1 MKILVMGG
9 DERMIFA
16 ARALGAD
23 ALYLGENVN
32 ISGKYEAIVLP
43 VPLSKDG
50 ENVACPIENTKFP
63 LEKIT
68 EFAKENAFIFA
79 GGNCPKLDGIC
90 REKGYR
96 LENYFDSETLTLK
109 NARLTAEAAV
119 MLMIQASK
127 GALLGEKAL
136 ITGYGRIAK
145 FLAKN
150 LAALGC
156 MVTISARKPEARAA
170 AALDGYEAIDINNF
184 RGDIGKFGYIANT
197 VPAQLFNEEDF
208 KGAGA
213 VFIEL
218 ATLPQE
224 PTKTFCEANGLKYI
238 FAGGLPGKYSPKAAG
253 EYIADEI
260 KSRIMLL

>member
-23 ALYLGENVN
+23 TLYLGENVN
-32 ISGKYEAIVLP
+32 ISGKYETIVLP

-68 EFAKENAFIFA
+68 EFAKENAFILA
-79 GGNCPKLDGIC
+79 GGNCPKLNDIC

-96 LENYFDSETLTLK
+96 LENYFYSETLTLK
-109 NARLTAEAAV
+109 NARLTAESAV
-119 MLMIQASK
+119 MLLIQSSK
-127 GALLGEKAL
+127 GALFGEKAL

-145 FLAKN
+145 FLARN
-150 LAALGC
+150 LAVFGC
-156 MVTISARKPEARAA
+156 GVTIAARKPEVRAA
-170 AALDGYEAIDINNF
+170 AELDGYKAIDTGNF
-184 RGDIGKFGYIANT
+184 RGNIGKFGYIANT
-197 VPAQLFNEEDF
+197 VPAQIFKEDDF
-208 KGAGA
+208 KGASA

-218 ATLPQE
+218 ATIPQE
-224 PTKTFCEANGLKYI
+224 PTKTFCESNGLKYI

-253 EYIADEI
+253 KYIADEI
-260 KSRIMLL
+260 KARIMYS

>member
-23 ALYLGENVN
+23 TLYLGENMN
-32 ISGKYEAIVLP
+32 INGKYEAIVLP

-79 GGNCPKLDGIC
+79 GGHCPKLDEIC

-127 GALLGEKAL
+127 GALFGEKAL
-136 ITGYGRIAK
+136 ITGYGRIAR
-145 FLAKN
+145 FLARD
-150 LAALGC
+150 LASFGC
-156 MVTISARKPEARAA
+156 MVTIAARKPEARAA
-170 AALDGYEAIDINNF
+170 AELDGYEAIDTGNF
-184 RGDIGKFGYIANT
+184 RGNIGKFGYIANT
-197 VPAQLFNEEDF
+197 VPAQIFKEDDL
-208 KGAGA
+208 KGASA

-218 ATLPQE
+218 ATLSQE

-260 KSRIMLL
+260 KARTMYS